1 MNKGMVLLDP
11 AGERGPSNRSRTVAI
26 IAGVL
31 GLAVLAVFVGGFLY
45 WKSLEGTPQFSLAML
60 IDAAR
65 RDDQASID
73 RYIDTGAVVEDFVP
87 QITSKAVE
95 LYGRGISDPV
105 LQRLRLVA
113 APILPSVKERARA
126 ELPRVIRERTDRF
139 ENIPFAAMVIGVDR
153 YLHITHQDDIAI
165 VRSKLPEHAFEVKMR
180 RAGREWQIIGV
191 KDDRLS
197 TDIARKVGQEMILI
211 AAKGL
216 QSPDQ
221 RLGIG
226 NLADILRQA
235 EEAFR

>member
-1 MNKGMVLLDP
+1 
-11 AGERGPSNRSRTVAI
+11 VAI

>member
-1 MNKGMVLLDP
+1 MALLDP
-11 AGERGPSNRSRTVAI
+11 AAEQGPSNRSGTVAV

-31 GLAVLAVFVGGFLY
+31 GFAVVAVFVGGFLY
-45 WKSLEGTPQFSLAML
+45 WKSFEETPQFSLAML

-65 RDDQASID
+65 REDQAAID

-95 LYGRGISDPV
+95 LYGRGISEPV

-139 ENIPFAAMVIGVDR
+139 ENIPFAAMVVGAER
-153 YLHITHQDDIAI
+153 YLHITLQDNIAI

-180 RAGREWQIIGV
+180 RAGREWQIIGF

-197 TDIARKVGQEMILI
+197 TDIARKVGQEMIMI

-221 RLGIG
+221 SLGIG

>member
-1 MNKGMVLLDP
+1 MALLDP
-11 AGERGPSNRSRTVAI
+11 AAERGPSNTRRTVAI

-31 GLAVLAVFVGGFLY
+31 GLAVVAVFVGGFLY
-45 WKSLEGTPQFSLAML
+45 WKSFEGTPQFSLAML

-95 LYGRGISDPV
+95 LYGRGISEPV

-139 ENIPFAAMVIGVDR
+139 ENIPFAAMVIGAER
-153 YLHITHQDDIAI
+153 YLQITFQDDIAT

-211 AAKGL
+211 AAQGL

>member
-1 MNKGMVLLDP
+1 M
-11 AGERGPSNRSRTVAI
+11 AI

-31 GLAVLAVFVGGFLY
+31 GLAVVAVFVGGFLY
-45 WKSLEGTPQFSLAML
+45 WKSFEGTPQLSLAML

-65 RDDQASID
+65 REDQAAID

-95 LYGRGISDPV
+95 LYGRGISEPV

-139 ENIPFAAMVIGVDR
+139 ENIPFAAMVVGADR

-197 TDIARKVGQEMILI
+197 TDIARKVGQEMIMI
-211 AAKGL
+211 AARGL

>member
-1 MNKGMVLLDP
+1 VNKGMALLDP
-11 AGERGPSNRSRTVAI
+11 AAERGPSKRSRTVAI

-31 GLAVLAVFVGGFLY
+31 GLAVVAVFVGGFLY
-45 WKSLEGTPQFSLAML
+45 WKSFEGTPQLSLAML

-65 RDDQASID
+65 REDQAAID

-95 LYGRGISDPV
+95 LYGRGISEPV

-139 ENIPFAAMVIGVDR
+139 ENIPFAAMVVGADR

-197 TDIARKVGQEMILI
+197 TDIARKVGQEMIMI
-211 AAKGL
+211 AARGL

>member
-1 MNKGMVLLDP
+1 MALLDP
-11 AGERGPSNRSRTVAI
+11 AAERGPSNRSRTLAV

-31 GLAVLAVFVGGFLY
+31 GLAVVAVFVGGFLY
-45 WKSLEGTPQFSLAML
+45 WKSFEGTPQYSLAML

-65 RDDQASID
+65 RGDQTAID
-73 RYIDTGAVVEDFVP
+73 RYIDIGALVEDFVP

-95 LYGRGISDPV
+95 LYGRGISEPV

-139 ENIPFAAMVIGVDR
+139 ENIPFAAMVVGADR
-153 YLHITHQDDIAI
+153 YLHITLRDDIAL
-165 VRSKLPEHAFEVKMR
+165 VSSKLPEHAFEVKMR
-180 RAGREWQIIGV
+180 RAGREWQVIGV

-211 AAKGL
+211 AGQGL
-216 QSPDQ
+216 QSTDQ

-226 NLADILRQA
+226 NLAEILRQA

>member
-1 MNKGMVLLDP
+1 V
-11 AGERGPSNRSRTVAI
+11 VV

-31 GLAVLAVFVGGFLY
+31 GLAIVAVFVGGFLY
-45 WKSLEGTPQFSLAML
+45 WKSFEETPQFSLAML

-65 RDDQASID
+65 REDQAAID
-73 RYIDTGAVVEDFVP
+73 RYIDTAAVVEDFVP

-95 LYGRGISDPV
+95 LYGRGIPEPV

-113 APILPSVKERARA
+113 EPILPSVKERARS

-139 ENIPFAAMVIGVDR
+139 EKIPFAAMVVGAER
-153 YLHITHQDDIAI
+153 YLNITFQGDIAI
-165 VRSKLPEHAFEVKMR
+165 VRSKRSEHTFEVKMR
-180 RAGREWQIIGV
+180 RVGREWQIIGV

-197 TDIARKVGQEMILI
+197 TEIARKVGQEMITI
-211 AAKGL
+211 SARGL
-216 QSPDQ
+216 QSPDE

>member
-1 MNKGMVLLDP
+1 MALLDP
-11 AGERGPSNRSRTVAI
+11 AAERGPSNRSRTVAV

-31 GLAVLAVFVGGFLY
+31 GLAVVAVFVGGFLY
-45 WKSLEGTPQFSLAML
+45 WKSFEETPQFSLAML

-65 RDDQASID
+65 REDQAAID

-95 LYGRGISDPV
+95 LYGRGISEPV

-139 ENIPFAAMVIGVDR
+139 ENIPFTAMVVGADR
-153 YLHITHQDDIAI
+153 YLHITLQDDIAI

-197 TDIARKVGQEMILI
+197 TDIARKVGQEMIMI

-221 RLGIG
+221 SLGIG
-226 NLADILRQA
+226 NLSDILRQA

>member
-1 MNKGMVLLDP
+1 MALLDP
-11 AGERGPSNRSRTVAI
+11 AAERGPSNRSSTVVV
-26 IAGVL
+26 IAGAL
-31 GLAVLAVFVGGFLY
+31 GLAIVAVFVVGFLY
-45 WKSLEGTPQFSLAML
+45 WYWKSFEETPQFSLAML

-65 RDDQASID
+65 REDQAAID
-73 RYIDTGAVVEDFVP
+73 RYIDTAAVVEDFVP

-95 LYGRGISDPV
+95 LYGRGIPEPV

-113 APILPSVKERARA
+113 EPVLPSVKERARA
-126 ELPRVIRERTDRF
+126 ELPRVMRERTDRF
-139 ENIPFAAMVIGVDR
+139 ENIPFAAMVVGADR
-153 YLHITHQDDIAI
+153 YLQITFQDDIAT
-165 VRSKLPEHAFEVKMR
+165 VRGKSPEHAFEVKMR

-211 AAKGL
+211 AAQGL
-216 QSPDQ
+216 HSPDH

>member
-1 MNKGMVLLDP
+1 MALLDP
-11 AGERGPSNRSRTVAI
+11 AAERGPSNTCRTVAVI
-26 IAGVL
+26 GGVL
-31 GLAVLAVFVGGFLY
+31 GLAVVAVLVGGFLY
-45 WKSLEGTPQFSLAML
+45 WKSFEGTPQFSLAML

-65 RDDQASID
+65 REDQAAID

-87 QITSKAVE
+87 QITGKAVE
-95 LYGRGISDPV
+95 LYGRGISEPV

-139 ENIPFAAMVIGVDR
+139 ENIPFAAMVVGADR
-153 YLHITHQDDIAI
+153 YLHITLRDDIAL
-165 VRSKLPEHAFEVKMR
+165 VSSKLPEHAFEVKMR
-180 RAGREWQIIGV
+180 RAGCEWQIIGV

-197 TDIARKVGQEMILI
+197 TDIARKVGQEMIMI
-211 AAKGL
+211 AARGL

-221 RLGIG
+221 TLGIG